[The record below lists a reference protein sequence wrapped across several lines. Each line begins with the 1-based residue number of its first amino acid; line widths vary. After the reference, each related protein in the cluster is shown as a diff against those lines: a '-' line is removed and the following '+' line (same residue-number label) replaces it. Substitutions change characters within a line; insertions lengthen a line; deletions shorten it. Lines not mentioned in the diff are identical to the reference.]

1 MAKHLTEDLIEKF
14 VSSAVVDKRTMVRI
28 APLVLV
34 LCMLSLTMKV
44 VAQSANFN
52 QEGVSK
58 ANTAIVLEQAEKNG
72 SSVEATIQTKL
83 PLTAFALETVTLP
96 GEIQA
101 INIASV
107 TSNWQ
112 GALYSTASEPI
123 TSLADGM
130 RRYEQLY
137 RSFGP
142 VDRNAIFVITSFT
155 IRGSAAT
162 VTRAK
167 ELVPG
172 SEILS
177 ANDLSE
183 KPESINV
190 ASPVAPQKSVTASA
204 ANVQSAAAASS
215 SAFVPSRSELNIQT
229 LANSDRRIDVTFSW
243 NSTADLSGLSDTKSA
258 LEIQV
263 LFRNQASDPS
273 KNNVSFVGGDKPKA
287 FGASFPHYYFD
298 TPALNNL
305 GIAGS
310 PLEHEV
316 TIGSYNARSDFQAGV
331 QYSVWAIMDHGQLDA
346 NFAKLSFQ
354 RGIYQPNIL
363 QDAKGYAYCQ
373 LHGGSDP
380 ASCVA
385 GVQTVIVTPK
395 NYTENS
401 FSILAPT
408 IPSFTFPN
416 PQCSITVG
424 YPSDIDFGSLSE
436 PRARSLVGEML
447 PFLNAFKA
455 IGNPDLGCPTN
466 FTHRDSA
473 WWPRGGITQDFDGS
487 QNGKGKGAL
496 LLSPGANQA
505 YWIHGAIW
513 TRYSSTQFGGPK
525 SVVGEP
531 TGNEQTVKSSRG
543 TDGSYQAFQR
553 GYLYFNTPKNQ
564 TYYVVNAIAQ
574 KYQSVGLHT
583 DQLGFPISDE
593 YAWSGGARNDFE
605 GGYIYWTSAAGAVI
619 VRNSAP
625 PTIRDFSWISSPV
638 ANQPFGGSVT
648 GTGFVTGNTRVFFC
662 VTGSSSC
669 FEQPTAGITV
679 NSSSTLTLTNVRLNV
694 GSWQLYTQTPAGP
707 SVRSASFTVQAPPSP
722 PTIASFS
729 WNQTPIANQ
738 NFSGSLIGTGF
749 VVGNTRVFFCAT
761 GSSSCFEQ
769 PSAGISVNSSSS
781 LSLTNVRLGS
791 GSWQL
796 YVQTPAGPSS
806 RSGSF
811 TVQAPLAPPTVSGYN
826 WNSTPRA
833 NQNFG
838 GTISGTNFVAGNT
851 QVWFCL
857 GGTNSCYQQPAAGV
871 TVNNLTS
878 LTVSNVNLSSG
889 AWQFYVQT
897 PAGQSARSSLFP
909 VLMGPPTIS
918 GYSWSSS
925 PVGSQP
931 FSGSITGSN
940 FVVGA
945 TQVFFCVNGSNT
957 CYQHPSAGVSVSGTS
972 NLILSNVRLST
983 GFWQIYLQTANGQ
996 SSRSSAFQVR

>member
-1 MAKHLTEDLIEKF
+1 MANHLRAAIVKKF
-14 VSSAVVDKRTMVRI
+14 VNASIIDKRTVMRI
-28 APLVLV
+28 ASMVAV
-34 LCMLSLTMKV
+34 VFALSLTVKT
-44 VAQSANFN
+44 VAQSANSI
-52 QEGVSK
+52 QEAESKTNGVAS
-58 ANTAIVLEQAEKNG
+58 VLEQADKNG
-72 SSVEATIQTKL
+72 SLVDATIQTSL
-83 PLTAFALETVTLP
+83 PLTAFALDIVALP

-101 INIASV
+101 INVASV

-112 GALYSTASEPI
+112 GALYSTSSEPI
-123 TSLADGM
+123 NSLADGM

-137 RSFGP
+137 RSSGP
-142 VDRNAIFVITSFT
+142 ADHNAIFVITGFT

-172 SEILS
+172 SEIVS
-177 ANDLSE
+177 ANDLSQ
-183 KPESINV
+183 KPESVNV
-190 ASPVAPQKSVTASA
+190 ASPVAPQKSGTVSA
-204 ANVQSAAAASS
+204 ANVQAAAAASAT
-215 SAFVPSRSELNIQT
+215 AFLPSRSELNIQT

-243 NSTADLSGLSDTKSA
+243 NSPQDLSGLSDVKSA

-263 LFRNQASDPS
+263 LFRNQATNPS
-273 KNNVSFVGGDKPKA
+273 TNNVSFVGGDKPKA
-287 FGASFPHYYFD
+287 FGANFRNYYFD
-298 TPALNNL
+298 TQALNNA

-316 TIGSYNARSDFQAGV
+316 TIGSYKARSDFQAGV
-331 QYSVWAIMDHGQLDA
+331 QYSVWAVMERGQLDA
-346 NFAKLSFQ
+346 NFVKLSYQ
-354 RGIYQPNIL
+354 RGIYQPNIVESP
-363 QDAKGYAYCQ
+363 AGYIYCRD
-373 LHGGSDP
+373 HGGSDP

-385 GVQTVIVTPK
+385 GKQTTIVTPT
-395 NYTENS
+395 NYTSTS
-401 FSILAPT
+401 FSIIAPT
-408 IPSFTFPN
+408 IPSFTSPTA
-416 PQCSITVG
+416 QCAITVG
-424 YPSDIDFGSLSE
+424 YPSGISFGSLSE
-436 PRARSLVGEML
+436 QRARSLVGEIL

-455 IGNPDLGCPTN
+455 IGKPDLGCPTN

-513 TRYSSTQFGGPK
+513 ARYSSTQFGGPK

-543 TDGSYQAFQR
+543 TAGAYQAFQR

-583 DQLGFPISDE
+583 DQLGFPVSDE
-593 YAWSGGARNDFE
+593 YGWNGGARDDFE

-625 PTIRDFSWISSPV
+625 PAIRDFSWNSTPI
-638 ANQPFGGSVT
+638 ANQPFGGIVT

-662 VTGSSSC
+662 ATGSSSC
-669 FEQPTAGITV
+669 FEQPAAGITV
-679 NSSSTLTLTNVRLNV
+679 NSSSTLTLTNVRLSA
-694 GSWQLYTQTPAGP
+694 GSWQLYAQTPAGP
-707 SVRSASFTVQAPPSP
+707 SVRSTSFTVQASQSL

-738 NFSGSLIGTGF
+738 NFGGSLIGTGF

-769 PSAGISVNSSSS
+769 PSAGISVNSSSG

-796 YVQTPAGPSS
+796 YVQTPAGSSS
-806 RSGSF
+806 RSSSF

-851 QVWFCL
+851 KVWFCL
-857 GGTNSCYQQPAAGV
+857 GGTSSCYQHPAAGI
-871 TVNNLTS
+871 TVNSSTS
-878 LTVSNVNLSSG
+878 ITVSNVNLSSG

-897 PAGQSARSSLFP
+897 PAGQSARSSLFA
-909 VLMGPPTIS
+909 VLMGSPTIS
-918 GYSWSSS
+918 GIPGVRLLSETNRSAVRLQVRTLLSERRRSSS
-925 PVGSQP
+925 
-931 FSGSITGSN
+931 
-940 FVVGA
+940 A
-945 TQVFFCVNGSNT
+945 
-957 CYQHPSAGVSVSGTS
+957 
-972 NLILSNVRLST
+972 
-983 GFWQIYLQTANGQ
+983 
-996 SSRSSAFQVR
+996 